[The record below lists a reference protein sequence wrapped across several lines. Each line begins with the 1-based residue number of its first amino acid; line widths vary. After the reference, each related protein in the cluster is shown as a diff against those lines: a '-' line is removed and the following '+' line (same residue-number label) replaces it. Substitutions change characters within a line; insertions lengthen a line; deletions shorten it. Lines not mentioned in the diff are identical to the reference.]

1 MNTYKGVSLVLVNTE
16 KGGKIFDEV
25 AKQGTCYT
33 VDVQKIIQE
42 PLVRAGKQADKSEE
56 FWENFVNK
64 GYEYAIKKQYG
75 IFYEIKYFI
84 KKAINRN

>member
-1 MNTYKGVSLVLVNTE
+1 MECKVTSKHLPESYASVNI
-16 KGGKIFDEV
+16 G
-25 AKQGTCYT
+25 QGTCYT